1 MSGRAPDRAEA
12 PTGLSLPLRE
22 AVGGSR
28 SPPKPGCT
36 PPPPSR
42 LPQAEGASGTL
53 PAFPRLRPLPPLPR
67 STARRVVVKIGS
79 ALLVDS
85 RHAAPRADWLAG
97 VAADIAALRAR
108 GVDVIVVSSGAI
120 ALARRSLGLTQKR
133 LRLEEKQAAAAVG
146 QIRLAQA
153 WSEALSACGLTAAQL
168 LLTLEDTEDRRR
180 YLNARATL
188 NTLLALGCIPVI
200 NENDTV
206 ATAEIRY
213 GDNDRLAARVAE
225 MLQADQLLLL
235 SDIDGLYTADP
246 RRHPEAEHIPVVPAL
261 TPEIEAMGGEPPPG
275 YSSGGMRTKLVAA
288 RIATQ
293 AGCAM
298 AIALGH
304 TEHPLAALEAGARCT
319 WFLPAPEGRSARKR
333 WIAGALA
340 PLGTLTVDAGAVKAL
355 KAGRRLLPAGV
366 RAVEGT
372 FQRGD
377 PVLVVDASGRAA
389 GAWAVRLCQSGDA
402 ARIAGHRSEEIAA
415 ILGWRGR
422 DEMVH
427 RDDLVL
433 V

>member
-1 MSGRAPDRAEA
+1 MSGPSLSAPGLSAPSLSA
-12 PTGLSLPLRE
+12 PTL
-22 AVGGSR
+22 ATA
-28 SPPKPGCT
+28 K
-36 PPPPSR
+36 R
-42 LPQAEGASGTL
+42 L
-53 PAFPRLRPLPPLPR
+53 
-67 STARRVVVKIGS
+67 VVKIGS
-79 ALLVDS
+79 ALLVDAKE
-85 RHAAPRADWLAG
+85 AAPRRAWLAG
-97 VAADIAALRAR
+97 VAEDIAALRAR

-153 WSEALSACGLTAAQL
+153 WTDTLSAHGLTAAQL

-188 NTLLALGCIPVI
+188 ETLLGFGCVPVI
-200 NENDTV
+200 NENDSV

-225 MLQADQLLLL
+225 MVQADQLLLL

-246 RRHPEAEHIPVVPAL
+246 KRDAAAAHIPLVEAL

-288 RIATQ
+288 RIATG

-298 AIALGH
+298 VIALGH
-304 TEHPLAALEAGARCT
+304 VEHPLRALEAGARCT

-333 WIAGALA
+333 WILGTLA
-340 PLGTLTVDAGAVKAL
+340 PLGRIIVDAGAARAL
-355 KAGRRLLPAGV
+355 AQGRSLLPAGV
-366 RAVEGT
+366 RALEGA
-372 FQRGD
+372 FERGD
-377 PVLVVDASGRAA
+377 AVEVRGPDGTQLARGLCAYASA
-389 GAWAVRLCQSGDA
+389 DA
-402 ARIAGHRSEEIAA
+402 ARIIGHRSEEIEA

-422 DEMVH
+422 DEIIH

-433 V
+433 L